1 MKAKRI
7 DQLDLYG
14 KNVVI
19 RVDMNV
25 PIKNGKVGSDTR
37 IKRALKTI
45 NYALDNNAAVLI
57 LSHLGR
63 PTEGEYNAEFS
74 LKPVAQR
81 LSELLNKEVQFAES
95 FDEIK
100 MEQGKVTLFDNI
112 RFIVGEKKNNEE
124 LAQKLADFA
133 DVYCMDAFGAAHR
146 AHAST
151 EGAIRKAKVACAG
164 FLMSSEID
172 AIDAL
177 MENPKAPFYAI
188 VGGSKVSTKLSIL
201 ENLAKKVDGLIV
213 GGGIANTFLL
223 AKGYNVGKSL
233 VELDLVE
240 EAKKILTIAKD
251 LPLPIDVVVAKE
263 LVDGTEARTC
273 LISEVQ
279 DDEMILDI
287 GPKTA
292 AHYAEIL
299 KKANTIVWNGPVGA
313 FEFKP
318 FDQGTGAI
326 ALFLADSNAYTLVCG
341 GDSIAAVETFNVADK
356 MSYISTGGGAFLE
369 ALEGKTL
376 PSIAALADRTEK

>member
-1 MKAKRI
+1 MKAIRI
-7 DQLDLYG
+7 DQLDVS
-14 KNVVI
+14 KRNVVI

-25 PIKNGKVGSDTR
+25 PIKNNEVTSDTR
-37 IKRALKTI
+37 IRRALKTI

-63 PTEGEYNAEFS
+63 PTEGEYNPEFS
-74 LKPVAQR
+74 LAPVAKR
-81 LSELLNKEVQFAES
+81 LSELLGKEVHFAEK
-95 FDEIK
+95 FEDIV
-100 MEQGKVTLFDNI
+100 MEEGKVTLFDNI
-112 RFIVGEKKNNEE
+112 RFMVGEKKNSTE
-124 LAQKLADFA
+124 LAEKLASFA
-133 DVYCMDAFGAAHR
+133 DIYCMDAFGAAHR

-151 EGAIRKAKVACAG
+151 EGALRKAKVACAG
-164 FLMSSEID
+164 FLMSSEME
-172 AIDAL
+172 AIDTL

-201 ENLAKKVDGLIV
+201 ENLAQKVDGLIV

-233 VELDLVE
+233 VEADLVD
-240 EAKKILTIAKD
+240 EAKKILALAKD
-251 LPLPIDVVVAKE
+251 FPLPIDVVVAKE
-263 LVDGTEARTC
+263 LIENTSARTC
-273 LISEVQ
+273 LVSEVK

-287 GPKTA
+287 GPKTVE
-292 AHYAEIL
+292 HYTEIL
-299 KKANTIVWNGPVGA
+299 SKAKTIVWNGPVGA

-326 ALFLADSNAYTLVCG
+326 ALFLAKTEAYTVVCG
-341 GDSIAAVETFNVADK
+341 GDSIAAVENFNVADK

-376 PSIAALADRTEK
+376 PAIQALADRA

>member
-1 MKAKRI
+1 MKAKHIKEI
-7 DQLDLYG
+7 DLNQ

-25 PIKNGKVGSDTR
+25 PIKNGEVTSDTR
-37 IKRALKTI
+37 IRAALKSI
-45 NYALDNNAAVLI
+45 QHCLDNNAAVLV

-74 LKPVAQR
+74 LAPVAKR
-81 LSELLNKEVQFAES
+81 LSELLGKEVNFAEK
-95 FDEIK
+95 FEDIN
-100 MEQGKVTLFDNI
+100 MVPGQVTLFDNI
-112 RFIVGEKKNNEE
+112 RFQVGEKKNSPE
-124 LAQKLADFA
+124 LAEKLASYA

-151 EGAIRKAKVACAG
+151 EGALRVAKIACAG
-164 FLMSSEID
+164 FLMSSEME
-172 AIDAL
+172 AIEAL

-201 ENLAKKVDGLIV
+201 DNLAQKVDGLIV

-223 AKGYNVGKSL
+223 AQGYNVGKSL
-233 VELDLVE
+233 VEVDLVD
-240 EAKKILTIAKD
+240 EAKKILSIAKD
-251 LPLPIDVVVAKE
+251 MPLPIDVVVAKE
-263 LVDGTEARTC
+263 LVENTATRTC
-273 LISEVQ
+273 LVSEVQ
-279 DDEMILDI
+279 EDEMILDI

-292 AHYAEIL
+292 AKYEEVL
-299 KKANTIVWNGPVGA
+299 KKAQTIVWNGPVGA

-318 FDQGTGAI
+318 FDEGSKAI
-326 ALFLADSNAYTLVCG
+326 ALFLAETPAYTVVCG
-341 GDSIAAVETFNVADK
+341 GDSIAAVETFKVADK

-376 PSIAALADRTEK
+376 PAIQALADKA